1 MQPPRQ
7 EAASTAAFRS
17 PGRCRRV
24 QWVMRPFHAAAGLTG
39 IAVHAAPGAGH
50 AEEQTDEI
58 PDSPSMKYSLET
70 LRGDVF
76 GGITSTVVALPI
88 ALGFGI
94 ASGMGAAAG
103 LYGAIAV
110 GFFAS
115 VFGGTRAQISGPAA
129 PTTVAMAVILTSYAN
144 SLSEAL
150 FVVVLAGLLQVLLG
164 LSKIG
169 RFVAYTPYVVVSGFM
184 SGIGIIIVLLQAL
197 PFLGAAVMTGGPM
210 DAVQALPAAIGGVNT
225 DALWIAT
232 VTLAVGFLWPE
243 RLSRFVPGPLAALVA
258 GTALGIFWL
267 TGASVIGPVPT
278 GLPELHLELPSVD
291 FLLHALEPAIILAL
305 IGAVD
310 SLLTSL
316 VADSITGERHNPD
329 RELIG
334 QGIGN
339 MAAGLIG
346 ALPGAGSPMGTV
358 ANIRSG
364 GTTPVS
370 GALRALLLLALVLG
384 LGRFVEPIPHAAL
397 AGVLMKIGLDII
409 DWRLL
414 GRVHRMQKSHLFV
427 MLTTLCLTVFVDLIT
442 AVAIGLIAGGMVHA
456 RRLERLELDSV
467 VSVPMLD
474 MTFFAGDE
482 ALAGTDPHA
491 ARVGMVAL
499 RGTLTVASSHKLA
512 GVIGTDIREHEVVIF
527 DFSDATYIDDS
538 AALVIEHLLEVAENS
553 ATECILVGLAG
564 TGAYTLE
571 TLGVLEDI
579 PDGRIVD
586 TLDDARRIARGL
598 LLADDSPT
606 AG

>member
-24 QWVMRPFHAAAGLTG
+24 QCVMRPWHAAAGLTG

-50 AEEQTDEI
+50 AEEQTDKI

-129 PTTVAMAVILTSYAN
+129 PTTVAMAVILTSYAD
-144 SLSEAL
+144 SLPEAL

-278 GLPELHLELPSVD
+278 GLPELHLEFPSVD

-334 QGIGN
+334 QGVGN

-527 DFSDATYIDDS
+527 DFTDATYIDDS

-579 PDGRIVD
+579 PDGRIVE

-598 LLADDSPT
+598 LLADDSPP